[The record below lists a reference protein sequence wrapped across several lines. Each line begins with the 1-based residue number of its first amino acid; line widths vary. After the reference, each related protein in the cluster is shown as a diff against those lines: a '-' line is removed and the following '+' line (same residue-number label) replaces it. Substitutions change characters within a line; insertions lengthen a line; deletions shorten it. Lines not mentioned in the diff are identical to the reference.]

1 MKNQKQEKDWGKMA
15 DKFDEISEYVVGKTI
30 NKNIFEKLSKEKNLG
45 EVIEFGCGIGYFT
58 KIIAKNAEHI
68 IATDVSEEM
77 LEIAK
82 RELKD
87 YRNISFQVADC
98 KTTNFPDKKFDTVLM
113 VNLLHV
119 IKNPTQALKESYRI
133 LKLEGL
139 LIAVDLT
146 GYGMKKFEMLKLGF
160 RYLRKIGKPPKGAK
174 NNLTPEIVKSLA
186 ENAGFRIEE
195 NILLGDKDKIKALYF
210 KGIKIWKK

>member
-1 MKNQKQEKDWGKMA
+1 MKNEKQKKDWGKTA
-15 DKFDEISEYVVGKTI
+15 DKFNEISEYVVGKTI
-30 NKNIFEKLSKEKNLG
+30 NKNISEKLSKEKKLG
-45 EVIEFGCGIGYFT
+45 EVMEFGCGTGYFT

-68 IATDVSEEM
+68 ITTDVSEEM
-77 LEIAK
+77 LEVAK

-87 YRNISFQVADC
+87 YRNISFQIADC

-133 LKLEGL
+133 LKPEGL

-160 RYLRKIGKPPKGAK
+160 RYLRKIGKPPKADK
-174 NNLTPEIVKSLA
+174 SNLSPDDLESLA
-186 ENAGFRIEE
+186 EKAGFKVEE
-195 NILLGDKDKIKALYF
+195 NELLGDKDNIKALYF
-210 KGIKIWKK
+210 KGIKI